1 MICRFFTKKLD
12 ACFLDTHQYSIYK
25 LCTGKIVTLLY
36 SISSTTSPHPP
47 RIGIFSYYP
56 PPQTRKVCALGPLFT
71 SMRNAPFSK
80 KKRVHP
86 SVPKLNRLPV
96 PTHSPP
102 FNTHRRKKIPYDSQ
116 KFRSSNLS
124 SKFPPYIITFLKIG
138 KLKSNFH
145 PHTHWR
151 KHNTIH
157 TETPTTPHPHTHTH
171 KKKGAAFPPVHKWK
185 TKDFYMDW
193 DSITKVAPLPAKIKR
208 GY

>member
-1 MICRFFTKKLD
+1 
-12 ACFLDTHQYSIYK
+12 
-25 LCTGKIVTLLY
+25 
-36 SISSTTSPHPP
+36 
-47 RIGIFSYYP
+47 
-56 PPQTRKVCALGPLFT
+56 
-71 SMRNAPFSK
+71 MRNAPFSK
-80 KKRVHP
+80 KKKVHP

-151 KHNTIH
+151 KHNPIH

-171 KKKGAAFPPVHKWK
+171 KTKKRVRLFHQ
-185 TKDFYMDW
+185 
-193 DSITKVAPLPAKIKR
+193 SINEKRKIFTWIEIQLPKLRPFRQKLSGDTSTEKKNHQNLPYHVSMHTTQIIAMKNGDYKVEGTIRKAPTTNVK
-208 GY
+208 

>member
-1 MICRFFTKKLD
+1 M
-12 ACFLDTHQYSIYK
+12 
-25 LCTGKIVTLLY
+25 
-36 SISSTTSPHPP
+36 
-47 RIGIFSYYP
+47 
-56 PPQTRKVCALGPLFT
+56 
-71 SMRNAPFSK
+71 
-80 KKRVHP
+80 
-86 SVPKLNRLPV
+86 PKLNRLPV

-157 TETPTTPHPHTHTH
+157 TETPTTPHPPPPHTHTQKEKVRLFHQPINEKRKFSTWIETLLPKLRTFRQKLSGDTSTKKKSPESTLPCFHAYHTNNRH
-171 KKKGAAFPPVHKWK
+171 KKWGLQ
-185 TKDFYMDW
+185 
-193 DSITKVAPLPAKIKR
+193 S
-208 GY
+208 